1 MISIDRLYTEDE
13 MTAFLN
19 AFFIEIDRIEKFYL
33 EMHSKLKKEYQDL
46 KHRMN
51 IKKGGNNIH

>member
-1 MISIDRLYTEDE
+1 

-19 AFFIEIDRIEKFYL
+19 EFFIEIDRIENFYL